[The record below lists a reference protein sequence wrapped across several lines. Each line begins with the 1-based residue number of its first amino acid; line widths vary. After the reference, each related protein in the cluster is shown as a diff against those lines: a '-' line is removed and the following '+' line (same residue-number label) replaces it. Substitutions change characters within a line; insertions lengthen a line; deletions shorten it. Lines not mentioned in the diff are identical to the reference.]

1 MSLGLIPYFQAPTW
15 KPDLPLLG
23 PTPLGIFGPI
33 VVIGVYPALLLRR
46 IEPSV
51 SDLLQQMEVRSRAV
65 ELSASP
71 PPPFEFE
78 EPR

>member
-33 VVIGVYPALLLRR
+33 VVIGVLIGMQICLVHARR
-46 IEPSV
+46 
-51 SDLLQQMEVRSRAV
+51 R
-65 ELSASP
+65 LSLIHI
-71 PPPFEFE
+71 
-78 EPR
+78 